1 MRGLT
6 PEKRKSI
13 VHKWSTVSGISLR
26 KLAKEEDVSVGAV
39 RTAIKKYGEQCT
51 FEDAPRSGR
60 KSGPVSPA
68 IDKKVRDAYK
78 QKPSASVRDVA
89 RKVRTQD
96 VPEAEKNLK
105 GTQIKPLLSNQEP
118 GNCMIQYFAKVLGA
132 LSWTMKRM

>member
-89 RKVRTQD
+89 RKVGTSTSNVMRAK
-96 VPEAEKNLK
+96 ERLGLK
-105 GTQIKPLLSNQEP
+105 TYRKQK
-118 GNCMIQYFAKVLGA
+118 K
-132 LSWTMKRM
+132 T